1 MKKSALVYSE
11 RSVQRERGKDQI
23 LHAKDGENPIEFNS
37 LFLYSIF
44 VSRMTMMTRVF
55 LSGRYFTRTLMP
67 HFKREMCAT

>member
-23 LHAKDGENPIEFNS
+23 LHAKDGEKPIVFDSVS
-37 LFLYSIF
+37 LLDF

-55 LSGRYFTRTLMP
+55 LSGRYFTRTFMP

>member
-23 LHAKDGENPIEFNS
+23 LHAKDGEKPIVFDSVS
-37 LFLYSIF
+37 LLDF

>member
-23 LHAKDGENPIEFNS
+23 LHAKDGENPIVFNAFS
-37 LFLYSIF
+37 LLDF